1 MRYIETDLAVMGSGL
16 AGLAAAI
23 TAAEQGV
30 RVAVFE
36 KRPFQG
42 GGVSNTPMATTA
54 VRDDPAYQDR
64 AFHSIF
70 DYTKYNGD
78 PGVIRTWV
86 NYSSRIPAFLK
97 KLNTEFLNVVEVPLE
112 MIGKERTFAGGFP
125 PAYNIGD
132 YYRFKPRGRGHGAAL
147 ICLNG
152 VKKLKELGGELYLST
167 PITGILMEQGRV
179 VGVCAH
185 DRQTGEAV
193 QVSCRALVVASGGF
207 SDNREMIKQY
217 TGFTYTDNNCSGD
230 GNVLFNPFPNAQQTG
245 DGQLA
250 VWAVGGARGAM
261 GINGHDLVPGPG
273 IIGNTPWIVQNQTR
287 TIQEQPYLWVN
298 QAGARFIDESKSKN
312 HMAMGTAISR
322 QPGRCSYIIFDDD
335 TRRHMEEEGVDYQYF
350 IFPAD
355 RLEDVRGQFV
365 ELIEEKQNK
374 HIFLADD
381 LEDLCAQTGI
391 HLPGLRATLDAYNRF
406 CREGHDDEFSKNPA
420 FLRPVCKAPFYAM
433 RVFNGGYTAFGG
445 IKINGKCQV
454 LDERGTPIPG
464 LYAAGDCACG
474 EVWGDPP
481 VGGIGQSNIAFALGF
496 ASGEQAATYLAQEGG
511 RGE

>member
-1 MRYIETDLAVMGSGL
+1 MKYIETEIAVMGSGL
-16 AGLAAAI
+16 AGLSAAI
-23 TAAEQGV
+23 TAAEQGA
-30 RVAVFE
+30 RVALFE

-64 AFHSIF
+64 AFQSIF

-86 NYSSRIPAFLK
+86 NYSSRIPEFLR
-97 KLNTEFLNVVEVPLE
+97 KLGTEFLSVTELPLE
-112 MIGKERTFAGGFP
+112 EIGKERKFAGGFP

-152 VKKLKELGGELYLST
+152 VRRLKELGGQVYLST
-167 PITGILMEQGRV
+167 PITGILKESDRV
-179 VGVCAH
+179 VGATAL
-185 DRQTGEAV
+185 DRKSGEAV
-193 QVSCRALVVASGGF
+193 QIACGALVVASGGF
-207 SDNREMIKQY
+207 SDNREMIRTY
-217 TGFTYTDNNCSGD
+217 TGHTYTDNNCSGD
-230 GNVLFNPFPNAQQTG
+230 DNVLFNPFPNAQQTG

-250 VWAVGGARGAM
+250 VWAAGGARGAM

-273 IIGNTPWIVQNQTR
+273 IIGNVPWIVGNQTR

-298 QAGARFIDESKSKN
+298 QAGARFIDEAKSKN

-322 QPGRCSYIIFDDD
+322 QPGKCSYILFDDD
-335 TRRHMEEEGVDYQYF
+335 TRRHMEEEGLEYQYF
-350 IFPAD
+350 IFPAE
-355 RLEDVRGQFV
+355 RLEGVREQFLD
-365 ELIEEKQNK
+365 LIHRVGNK
-374 HIFLADD
+374 HIFLADTIP
-381 LEDLCAQTGI
+381 ELCAATGI
-391 HLPGLRATLDAYNRF
+391 DPAGLTATLERYNRF
-406 CREGHDDEFSKNPA
+406 CDQGHDGEFSKNSA
-420 FLRPVCKAPFYAM
+420 FLRPVRRGPFYAM

-445 IKINGKCQV
+445 IKINGRCEV
-454 LDERGTPIPG
+454 LDDRGRPIPG

-481 VGGIGQSNIAFALGF
+481 IGGIGQSNIAFALGF
-496 ASGEQAATYLAQEGG
+496 ASGENALAYVRGREEGAS
-511 RGE
+511 